1 MQYFIFIFF
10 QSKYYEIGVGST
22 NKEGRK
28 GGKGKGV
35 NGTHGKK
42 GSK

>member
-10 QSKYYEIGVGST
+10 QNNNYEIGVSST
-22 NKEGRK
+22 NKEGWK

-35 NGTHGKK
+35 NGTHEENRRN
-42 GSK
+42 